1 MIGCVSVVGFI
12 LGLTRRYG
20 GGGFAVRVSRLGFG
34 SVTLALKTQHSVT
47 DTSYSPN

>member
-12 LGLTRRYG
+12 LGLARRCD
-20 GGGFAVRVSRLGFG
+20 GGGFAVRVSMLGFG
-34 SVTLALKTQHSVT
+34 SVILALKTEHSIT